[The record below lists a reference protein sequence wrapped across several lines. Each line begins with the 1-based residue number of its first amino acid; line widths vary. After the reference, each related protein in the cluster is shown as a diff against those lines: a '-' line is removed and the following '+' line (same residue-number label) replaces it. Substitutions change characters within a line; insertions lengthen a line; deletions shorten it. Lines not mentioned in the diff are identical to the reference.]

1 MNIVKGD
8 QVLVISGKD
17 KGETGRV
24 LKVLP
29 RKKNTRRSGKFLKTY
44 PNERLVIVEG
54 VNFIKRHAR
63 KGTTNMEQGGII
75 EKEAPIHISNV
86 MLVCPKCNEST
97 RVKKKILE
105 DGKRMRVCGNCNEM
119 IPKPMEK

>member
-8 QVLVISGKD
+8 QVIVLSGKD
-17 KGETGRV
+17 RGKRGRV

-29 RKKNTRRSGKFLKTY
+29 RKKNTRRSGKLLKTY
-44 PNERLVIVEG
+44 PKERLVIVES

-63 KGTTNMEQGGII
+63 KGTANMEQGGII

-86 MLVCPKCNEST
+86 MLVCPKCNKPT
-97 RVKKKILE
+97 RVKIKILE
-105 DGKRMRVCGNCNEM
+105 DGKHIRVCRHCDEM
-119 IPKPMEK
+119 IPKPLEK